1 MSLSEMEREE
11 ERQRKAKKKNQETE
25 QDKETFNEALEAIRR
40 MKGKFLSFILKL
52 IQFFIHTFF
61 DFRPIS

>member
-1 MSLSEMEREE
+1 MEREE

-40 MKGKFLSFILKL
+40 MKGKFLSFILK
-52 IQFFIHTFF
+52 INPIFYSYFFRF
-61 DFRPIS
+61 